1 MPTATMRGSTLA
13 RQLLVFWVVTSC
25 ALLALLGVVYSVMH
39 GLQSASERQQR
50 FGKAIQTI
58 DTAIAAHERRL
69 HETGQ
74 ALARNT
80 RLLAN
85 LSLFHNY
92 YDEGSKS
99 PYIFDYPSQELARLL
114 DETARAA
121 GSDWI
126 LVSGRPGPLA
136 AHIAGKK
143 VYWSRGPDG
152 QTGLAS
158 AGPDQ
163 DYRPAAEFT
172 ASFSNWRRHDDG
184 AHLAPCPLA
193 DGIAVE
199 WEVAIRNPAGEEIG
213 HLSLGRC
220 LGQPVLDE
228 WHAKTRLPLLV
239 VAAGTRMAAGIQD
252 DPGLAIPGDLS
263 PAPALAGRWVGE
275 PLPTRLGGEHAAVA
289 RAEILPGGQALFVL
303 IDARLQEDRSISLF
317 GAALVSLVLLTLLV
331 IVLGATFVGRR
342 MIRPIEHLLAGVA
355 ALQAGRPTPV
365 DVERTGNELEKLAT
379 AFNAMAERIRQSQD
393 ELTQHRDHLEEEV
406 RQRTGELVD
415 AKAAAEDA
423 NRAKSAFLANMSHEI
438 RTPLNAILGLVHLMH
453 EGASP
458 EQAERLARINGA
470 GHHLLSI
477 INDILDISKI
487 EAGKLVLE
495 ESNFSLASILDHV
508 RSLLADA
515 AHAKGIEIE
524 IVSDDVPAWLRGDPL
539 RLRQALL
546 NFGSNAVKFT
556 EHGKVTLRARLMDRD
571 GDHLL
576 VRFEVADTGTGITPE
591 ALARLFSAFEQAD
604 ASTTRKHGGTGL
616 GLAITRRLAELMG
629 GSAGAA
635 STPGEGS
642 TFWFTARLLTGHG
655 IQPAEQTT
663 PDQVDCA
670 SALRARHGGARIL
683 LAEDNPVN
691 REVALELLHSVG
703 LAADIAEDG
712 LVAVEKAHQHRYD
725 LVLMDMQMPE
735 LDGLEATRAIRALP
749 HRGDVPIL
757 AMTANA
763 FADDRQACA
772 AAGMNDFISKPVEP
786 ELLFAALLRHLPA
799 AKVGAGGTAA
809 ATAQDEKRK
818 PAGTDGALQA
828 RLATIAGLDVAAGLR
843 IVRGRVASYARI
855 LHLFVASHREDA
867 NRMQALL
874 ARDELAEAHA
884 LAHALKGAAGNVGAS
899 EVQEI
904 AIELDLALKAR
915 DAASARAACPI
926 LANALNRL
934 LADLDAAL
942 GPPPAGKS
950 LAPTA
955 GRSMPTSCVP
965 H

>member
-1 MPTATMRGSTLA
+1 MRGSTLA
-13 RQLLVFWVVTSC
+13 RQLLVFWIVTSC

-50 FGKAIQTI
+50 FGEAVQII
-58 DTAIAAHERRL
+58 DAAIAAHERRL
-69 HETGQ
+69 QETGQ

-143 VYWSRGPDG
+143 VYWSRDPDG

-158 AGPDQ
+158 TGPDQ
-163 DYRPAAEFT
+163 DYRPAVEF
-172 ASFSNWRRHDDG
+172 AAGFSNWHRHHDG
-184 AHLAPCPLA
+184 AHLEPCPLA
-193 DGIAVE
+193 DGVAVG
-199 WEVAIRNPAGEEIG
+199 WDLAIRDPAGEEIG

-220 LGQPVLDE
+220 LGQSALDE
-228 WHAKTRLPLLV
+228 WHARTRFPLLV
-239 VAAGTRMAAGIQD
+239 IAAGTRMAAGIPD
-252 DPGLAIPGDLS
+252 DLGLAIPDNLS
-263 PAPALAGRWVGE
+263 PAPAVAGHWVGE
-275 PLPTRLGGEHAAVA
+275 PLPTRLDGRHAAVA

-303 IDARLQEDRSISLF
+303 IDARPQEDTSISLF
-317 GAALVSLVLLTLLV
+317 GAALISLALLTLLV

-379 AFNAMAERIRQSQD
+379 AFNAMAERIHRSQD

-415 AKAAAEDA
+415 AKAAAEEA

-453 EGASP
+453 DGASP

-515 AHAKGIEIE
+515 ARAKGIEIE
-524 IVSDDVPAWLRGDPL
+524 TASDDVPAWLRGDPM

-556 EHGKVTLRARLMDRD
+556 ERGKVTLRARLMDRD

-576 VRFEVADTGTGITPE
+576 VRFEVTDTGIGLAPE

-616 GLAITRRLAELMG
+616 GLVITRRLAELMG
-629 GSAGAA
+629 GSVGAA

-655 IQPAEQTT
+655 VQPAERATT
-663 PDQVDCA
+663 NDMDCA
-670 SALRARHGGARIL
+670 SALRDRHGGARIL

-712 LVAVEKAHQHRYD
+712 LVAVEKARQHRYD
-725 LVLMDMQMPE
+725 LVLMDMQMPN
-735 LDGLEATRAIRALP
+735 LDGLGATRAIRALP

-786 ELLFAALLRHLPA
+786 ELLFATLLRHLPA
-799 AKVGAGGTAA
+799 AKVGAGGTASTA
-809 ATAQDEKRK
+809 ARDEKRDQ
-818 PAGTDGALQA
+818 AGTDDELQA
-828 RLATIAGLDVAAGLR
+828 RLATIAGLDIATGLR
-843 IVRGRVASYARI
+843 IVRGRVSSYARV
-855 LHLFVASHREDA
+855 LRLFVASHREDA
-867 NRMQALL
+867 DQLRTLL
-874 ARDELAEAHA
+874 AAGQLADAQA
-884 LAHALKGAAGNVGAS
+884 LAHAIKGAAGNVGAS
-899 EVQEI
+899 EVQKI

-915 DAASARAACPI
+915 DAA
-926 LANALNRL
+926 LAQATFPGLAHALEHL

-942 GPPPAGKS
+942 EPPPTENPP
-950 LAPTA
+950 APAA
-955 GRSMPTSCVP
+955 GRPMQTSCVP
-965 H
+965 EHMQD